1 MTESSGFLFP
11 RSRYYGSIHPESLI
25 FNANLQEFSQR
36 VNYISGLHTN
46 GKLSA
51 KDTFQQIEALW
62 AELERSKEQ
71 LGIGKRPFESQ
82 K

>member
-36 VNYISGLHTN
+36 VNYISGLHTS
-46 GKLSA
+46 GKCSSHEA
-51 KDTFQQIEALW
+51 FQKLEALW
-62 AELERSKEQ
+62 TTLERSKEQ
-71 LGIGKRPFESQ
+71 LGIGK
-82 K
+82 